1 MKTVVA
7 DITTAFRDAVNQF
20 RTPPPKT
27 ARRKSNRARPA
38 TTTKRKPGRAQRVS
52 PVWHKLPASWFK

>member
-1 MKTVVA
+1 MSPGL
-7 DITTAFRDAVNQF
+7 TAIRAAFFDAVNQF
-20 RTPPPKT
+20 RTPPKT

-52 PVWHKLPASWFK
+52 PVWHTLPASWFK